1 MSKLGSF
8 LSGLKVI
15 DVSQYLPG
23 PFTSLLLADMGA
35 CVLKIEP
42 PAGDEARRFGA
53 CFADGAPAF
62 HEAVNSGKFV
72 ASLDLKSEEGRSRF
86 LDLAENADVVIEG
99 YRPGVMKRMGLDYP
113 AIRERNPD
121 IIYCSISGYGQDR
134 TNPAGHDGNYLAE
147 AGVLDRNGS
156 NEPVLFDPPPA
167 DLAGSF
173 FAATAILGALHG
185 RNRGLGG
192 CHIDLALADSIHPL
206 QIREL
211 AEFAVSRIS
220 PRRGHSIS
228 SGSLARN
235 RVYLTGAGYH
245 VAFCALEPKFW
256 RRFCE
261 KAGRLEWISRMSDPL
276 PQTALA
282 LEIANFLL
290 GLSATELAPLLDDP
304 DVCMSRVYT
313 LEEAVSRASASG
325 RGLLLEK
332 DDRIQALFPARLDGQ
347 APAPRIA
354 PLSISD
360 LSGVG
365 WESLVSS
372 S

>member
-1 MSKLGSF
+1 MSKLSSF
-8 LSGLKVI
+8 LRGLKVI

-23 PFTSLLLADMGA
+23 PFASLLLADMGA

-42 PAGDEARRFGA
+42 PEGDEARRFGA
-53 CFADGAPAF
+53 RFADGTAAF
-62 HEAVNSGKFV
+62 HEAVNSGKFI
-72 ASLDLKSEEGRSRF
+72 ASLDLKSEDGRSRC
-86 LDLAENADVVIEG
+86 LDLAAKADVMIEG
-99 YRPGVMKRMGLDYP
+99 YRPGVMKKLGLDYP
-113 AIRERNPD
+113 AVRERNPD

-134 TNPAGHDGNYLAE
+134 ANRAGHDGNYLAE

-156 NEPVLFDPPPA
+156 GEPVLFDPPPA

-192 CHIDLALADSIHPL
+192 CHIDLALVDCVHPL

-211 AEFAVSRIS
+211 AEFAVSRTS

-228 SGSLARN
+228 SNSLARN

-256 RRFCE
+256 KRFCE
-261 KAGRLEWISRMSDPL
+261 TVSRPDWISRLSDPP
-276 PQTALA
+276 PQQALA
-282 LEIANFLL
+282 REIGSFLL
-290 GLSATELAPLLDDP
+290 GSSAAELAPLLDDP
-304 DVCMSRVYT
+304 DICMSRVYT
-313 LEEAVSRASASG
+313 LEEAIDHASTSG

-332 DDRIQALFPARLDGQ
+332 EGRVQALFPARLDGQ
-347 APAPRIA
+347 APEARIA
-354 PLSISD
+354 PLSIPD
-360 LSGVG
+360 LSAVG
-365 WESLVSS
+365 WEGLISS

>member
-1 MSKLGSF
+1 MSKLSSF
-8 LSGLKVI
+8 LRGLKVI

-23 PFTSLLLADMGA
+23 PFASLLLADMGA

-42 PAGDEARRFGA
+42 PTGDEARRFGA
-53 CFADGAPAF
+53 CFPDGTPAF
-62 HEAVNSGKFV
+62 HEAVNSGKFI
-72 ASLDLKSEEGRSRF
+72 ALLDLKSEDGRACF
-86 LDLAENADVVIEG
+86 LELAAKADVMIEG
-99 YRPGVMKRMGLDYP
+99 YRPGVMKKLGLDYP

-134 TNPAGHDGNYLAE
+134 TNRAGHDGNYLAE

-156 NEPVLFDPPPA
+156 SEPVLFDPPPA

-192 CHIDLALADSIHPL
+192 CHIDLALADCVHPL

-211 AEFAVSRIS
+211 AEYAVSGTS

-228 SGSLARN
+228 SDSLARN

-256 RRFCE
+256 EKFCE
-261 KAGRLEWISRMSDPL
+261 RAGRPAWITRLSDPV
-276 PQTALA
+276 PQQALA
-282 LEIANFLL
+282 HEIGSFLL
-290 GLSATELAPLLDDP
+290 GLSAAELAPLLDDP
-304 DVCMSRVYT
+304 DLCMSRVYT
-313 LEEAVSRASASG
+313 LEEAVDRASASG

-332 DDRIQALFPARLDGQ
+332 EGRVQALFPAQLDGQ
-347 APAPRIA
+347 APAPRVA

-360 LSGVG
+360 LHGVG
-365 WESLVSS
+365 WESLISS